1 MCNLGLELDMR
12 KITLRDHLVFD
23 RTNLAN
29 ERTFLAYIRTALT
42 LFVSGVSFVHF
53 FTTAIIVIIGWL
65 FIPLGILIFTK
76 GIMNYIERN
85 KKLSGIEYGYGK

>member
-1 MCNLGLELDMR
+1 MR

>member
-42 LFVSGVSFVHF
+42 LFVSGVSFIQF
-53 FTTAIIVIIGWL
+53 FTTTIIVIIGWL